1 MSLGR
6 VGRLGCVSR
15 SQEGRACCQ
24 QPGGVGAVRAWL
36 LNNTF
41 TDDVQAQDNDTVEE
55 LFRLY
60 DKLFYDIPT
69 EGTTNSHTF
78 ILQES
83 SKLVEFTKDTEE
95 IQPLLDEIATLREQ
109 LLISNQANQEIQ
121 QDFFNNV
128 QP

>member
-1 MSLGR
+1 MANIR
-6 VGRLGCVSR
+6 VKKTVYKKDEFEKVVDTSF
-15 SQEGRACCQ
+15 S
-24 QPGGVGAVRAWL
+24 
-36 LNNTF
+36 TY
-41 TDDVQAQDNDTVEE
+41 TDEVEEQDNDTVEE

-60 DKLFYDIPT
+60 NKLFYDIPT
-69 EGTTNSHTF
+69 EGTNNSHTF

-109 LLISNQANQEIQ
+109 LLISNQANQDIQ

>member
-1 MSLGR
+1 MANIR
-6 VGRLGCVSR
+6 VKKTVYNKDEFEKVVDTSF
-15 SQEGRACCQ
+15 
-24 QPGGVGAVRAWL
+24 
-36 LNNTF
+36 NTF

-109 LLISNQANQEIQ
+109 LLISNQANQDIQ

>member
-1 MSLGR
+1 MANIR
-6 VGRLGCVSR
+6 VKKTVYKKDEFEKVVDTSF
-15 SQEGRACCQ
+15 S
-24 QPGGVGAVRAWL
+24 
-36 LNNTF
+36 TY
-41 TDDVQAQDNDTVEE
+41 TDEVEEQDNDTVEE

-69 EGTTNSHTF
+69 EGTNNSHTF

-109 LLISNQANQEIQ
+109 LLISNQANQDIQ

>member
-1 MSLGR
+1 MANIR
-6 VGRLGCVSR
+6 VKKTVYNKDEFEKVVDTSF
-15 SQEGRACCQ
+15 
-24 QPGGVGAVRAWL
+24 
-36 LNNTF
+36 NTF

-69 EGTTNSHTF
+69 EGTNNSHTF

>member
-1 MSLGR
+1 MANIR
-6 VGRLGCVSR
+6 VKKTVYKKNEFEKVVDTSF
-15 SQEGRACCQ
+15 S
-24 QPGGVGAVRAWL
+24 
-36 LNNTF
+36 TY
-41 TDDVQAQDNDTVEE
+41 TDEVEEQDNDTVEE
-55 LFRLY
+55 LFSLY
-60 DKLFYDIPT
+60 NKLFYDIPT
-69 EGTTNSHTF
+69 EGTNNSHTF

-109 LLISNQANQEIQ
+109 LLISNQANQDIQ

>member
-1 MSLGR
+1 MANIR
-6 VGRLGCVSR
+6 VKKTVYNKNEFEKVVDTSF
-15 SQEGRACCQ
+15 
-24 QPGGVGAVRAWL
+24 
-36 LNNTF
+36 NTF
-41 TDDVQAQDNDTVEE
+41 TDDIEEQDKDTVEE

-60 DKLFYDIPT
+60 DKLFYEIPT
-69 EGTTNSHTF
+69 EGTKNSHTF

-109 LLISNQANQEIQ
+109 LLISNQANQDIQ

>member
-1 MSLGR
+1 MANIR
-6 VGRLGCVSR
+6 VKKTVYNKDEFEKVVDTSF
-15 SQEGRACCQ
+15 
-24 QPGGVGAVRAWL
+24 
-36 LNNTF
+36 NTF

-83 SKLVEFTKDTEE
+83 SKLVEFTKDIEE

>member
-1 MSLGR
+1 MANIR
-6 VGRLGCVSR
+6 VKKTVYKKDEFEKVVDTSF
-15 SQEGRACCQ
+15 S
-24 QPGGVGAVRAWL
+24 
-36 LNNTF
+36 TY
-41 TDDVQAQDNDTVEE
+41 TDEVEEQDNDTVEE

-60 DKLFYDIPT
+60 NKLFYDIPT
-69 EGTTNSHTF
+69 EGTNNAHTF

-109 LLISNQANQEIQ
+109 LLISNQANQDIQ